1 MIGKLGVPC
10 KRDAA
15 QGVIK
20 VNEQVVL
27 VDLENVQKVDLA
39 RLPAHARIKI
49 FVGQLQSKLPTAL
62 VQQAQALGSRLEWVR
77 IDGNGRN
84 ALDFH
89 IACHLGEGI
98 CKYPQAEFVILS
110 NDKGFDPLVRH
121 LVARGFKCRRDGQAR
136 STPAPK
142 PQLPAH
148 AQAVADLLKRSEK
161 NKRPRKRA
169 TLTNYLATHFHKK
182 LTGEEI
188 KQAVEHLLEAGLI
201 AGTEAAVTYN
211 F

>member
-1 MIGKLGVPC
+1 M
-10 KRDAA
+10 
-15 QGVIK
+15 
-20 VNEQVVL
+20 NEQVVL

-39 RLPAHARIKI
+39 RLPTQPHIKF
-49 FVGQLQSKLPTAL
+49 FVGQSQSKLSTDL
-62 VQQAQALGSRLEWVR
+62 VEQALALGPRFELVR

-84 ALDFH
+84 ALDFY

-98 CKYPQAEFVILS
+98 CKFPQAEFVILS

-142 PQLPAH
+142 PQLSVH
-148 AQAVADLLKRSEK
+148 AQAVADLLRRSEK

-169 TLTNYLATHFHKK
+169 TLANYLKTHFQKK
-182 LTGEEI
+182 LTEEEI
-188 KQAVEHLLEAGLI
+188 KRAVQHLLDAGMI
-201 AGTEAAVTYN
+201 AGTEAAVTYH

>member
-1 MIGKLGVPC
+1 
-10 KRDAA
+10 
-15 QGVIK
+15 

-27 VDLENVQKVDLA
+27 VDFENVQKLDLA
-39 RLPAHARIKI
+39 RLPAQARIKV
-49 FVGQLQSKLPTAL
+49 FVGQTQSKLPTAL
-62 VQQAQALGSRLEWVR
+62 VQQSQALGSRLTWVT

-98 CKYPQAEFVILS
+98 CKSPQAEFVILS

-136 STPAPK
+136 PAPASK
-142 PQLPAH
+142 PPLSAH
-148 AQAVADLLKRSEK
+148 AQAVADLLKRFEK
-161 NKRPRKRA
+161 KRRPRKRT
-169 TLTNYLATHFHKK
+169 TLHNFLVTHFQKR
-182 LTGEEI
+182 LTAEEVT
-188 KQAVEHLLEAGLI
+188 QAVEQLLKVGLI

>member
-1 MIGKLGVPC
+1 M
-10 KRDAA
+10 
-15 QGVIK
+15 
-20 VNEQVVL
+20 NEQLLL
-27 VDLENVQKVDLA
+27 VDLENIHRFDLGKV
-39 RLPAHARIKI
+39 PPTARIKI
-49 FVGQLQSKLPTAL
+49 FVGRLQSKLPTAL

-98 CKYPQAEFVILS
+98 CKFPRAEFVILS
-110 NDKGFDPLVRH
+110 NDKGFDPLVWH

-136 STPAPK
+136 SAPAPK
-142 PQLPAH
+142 LQFPAH
-148 AQAVADLLKRSEK
+148 AQAVADLLRRSEK

-169 TLTNYLATHFHKK
+169 TLANYLATHFHKK
-182 LTGEEI
+182 LTAEEI
-188 KQAVEHLLEAGLI
+188 GQAVEHLLRARLI

-211 F
+211 L

>member
-1 MIGKLGVPC
+1 M
-10 KRDAA
+10 
-15 QGVIK
+15 
-20 VNEQVVL
+20 NEQLLL
-27 VDLENVQKVDLA
+27 VDLENVHRFDLGKA
-39 RLPAHARIKI
+39 PSNARIKI
-49 FVGQLQSKLPTAL
+49 FVGQTQSKLPTAL
-62 VQQAQALGSRLEWVR
+62 VQQAQALGSRLTRVT

-98 CKYPQAEFVILS
+98 CKSPQAEFVILS

-121 LVARGFKCRRDGQAR
+121 LVARGFKCRRDGQA
-136 STPAPK
+136 SPAPAAK
-142 PQLPAH
+142 PPLPAH

-161 NKRPRKRA
+161 NKRPRKRV
-169 TLTNYLATHFHKK
+169 TVHNYLATHFNKK
-182 LTGEEI
+182 LTGEEV
-188 KQAVEHLLEAGLI
+188 KKAVEQLLEAGLI

>member
-1 MIGKLGVPC
+1 M
-10 KRDAA
+10 
-15 QGVIK
+15 
-20 VNEQVVL
+20 NEQVVL
-27 VDLENVQKVDLA
+27 VDFENVQNLDLA
-39 RLPAHARIKI
+39 RLPAQAQIKI
-49 FVGQLQSKLPTAL
+49 FVGQQQSKLPTAL
-62 VQQAQALGSRLEWVR
+62 VQQAQALGSRLKWVT
-77 IDGNGRN
+77 IDGNGKN

-89 IACHLGEGI
+89 IACHLGEAL

-121 LVARGFKCRRDGQAR
+121 LVGRKIKCRREDQTR
-136 STPAPK
+136 PAVAAK

-148 AQAVADLLKRSEK
+148 AKAVADLLRRSEK

-169 TLTNYLATHFHKK
+169 TLANYLATHFNNK
-182 LTGEEI
+182 LTEEEI
-188 KQAVEHLLEAGLI
+188 RQAVKHLLDAGLI

>member
-1 MIGKLGVPC
+1 M
-10 KRDAA
+10 
-15 QGVIK
+15 
-20 VNEQVVL
+20 NEVLML
-27 VDLENVQKVDLA
+27 VDLENIHSFDLGQA
-39 RLPAHARIKI
+39 PPTARIKI

-62 VQQAQALGSRLEWVR
+62 VQQGQALGSRLEWVR

-89 IACHLGEGI
+89 IAYYLGKGVCEF
-98 CKYPQAEFVILS
+98 PNAQFVIVS

-121 LVARGFKCRRDGQAR
+121 LLAQGIKCRRDGQAR
-136 STPAPK
+136 PAVAPK
-142 PQLPAH
+142 PQLSVH
-148 AQAVADLLKRSEK
+148 AQAVAELLKRSEK

-169 TLTNYLATHFHKK
+169 TLTNYLVTHFNKK
-182 LTGEEI
+182 MTGEEI
-188 KQAVEHLLEAGLI
+188 KKAVEHLLKAGLI

>member
-1 MIGKLGVPC
+1 MKE
-10 KRDAA
+10 R
-15 QGVIK
+15 
-20 VNEQVVL
+20 VVL

-39 RLPAHARIKI
+39 RLPTQAHIKI
-49 FVGQLQSKLPTAL
+49 FVGQLQSQLPTTL

-98 CKYPQAEFVILS
+98 CKYPNAEFVILS

-121 LVARGFKCRRDGQAR
+121 LVARGFKCRRDAQVR

-142 PQLPAH
+142 PPLPAH
-148 AQAVADLLKRSEK
+148 AQAVADLLRGLDK
-161 NKRPRKRA
+161 NKRPSKRA
-169 TLTNYLATHFHKK
+169 KLANHLATHFKK
-182 LTGEEI
+182 KMTAEEI

>member
-1 MIGKLGVPC
+1 MSERML
-10 KRDAA
+10 
-15 QGVIK
+15 
-20 VNEQVVL
+20 L
-27 VDLENVQKVDLA
+27 VDLENVQKFDLGKVPADA
-39 RLPAHARIKI
+39 RVKI
-49 FVGQLQSKLPTAL
+49 FVGQTQSKLPTAL
-62 VQQAQALGSRLEWVR
+62 VQQAQALGSRLTWVT

-98 CKYPQAEFVILS
+98 CKSPQAEFVILS

-136 STPAPK
+136 PAPA
-142 PQLPAH
+142 PGSPLPAH

-169 TLTNYLATHFHKK
+169 TLHNFLATHFQKK

-211 F
+211 L

>member
-1 MIGKLGVPC
+1 MK
-10 KRDAA
+10 
-15 QGVIK
+15 
-20 VNEQVVL
+20 EQVVL
-27 VDLENVQKVDLA
+27 VDFENVQKLDLA
-39 RLPAHARIKI
+39 RLPAQARIKV
-49 FVGQLQSKLPTAL
+49 FVGQTQSKLPTAL
-62 VQQAQALGSRLEWVR
+62 VQQAQALGSRLTWVT

-98 CKYPQAEFVILS
+98 CKSPQAEFVILS

-121 LVARGFKCRRDGQAR
+121 LVARGFKCWRDGQAR
-136 STPAPK
+136 ATLAPRA
-142 PQLPAH
+142 PLPAH

-161 NKRPRKRA
+161 NKRPRKRT
-169 TLTNYLATHFHKK
+169 TLHNYLATHFNKK
-182 LTGEEI
+182 LTGEET
-188 KQAVEHLLEAGLI
+188 KKAVEHLLEAGLI

>member
-1 MIGKLGVPC
+1 MK
-10 KRDAA
+10 
-15 QGVIK
+15 
-20 VNEQVVL
+20 EQVVL
-27 VDLENVQKVDLA
+27 VDFENVQKLDLA
-39 RLPAHARIKI
+39 RLPAHAHIKI

-62 VQQAQALGSRLEWVR
+62 VQQAHALGSRFEMVR

-148 AQAVADLLKRSEK
+148 AQAVADLLRRSEK

>member
-1 MIGKLGVPC
+1 M
-10 KRDAA
+10 
-15 QGVIK
+15 
-20 VNEQVVL
+20 NEVLML
-27 VDLENVQKVDLA
+27 VDLENIHRFDLGKVPSNA
-39 RLPAHARIKI
+39 RFKV
-49 FVGQLQSKLPTAL
+49 FVGQTQSKLPTAL
-62 VQQAQALGSRLEWVR
+62 VQQAQALGSRLTWVT

-98 CKYPQAEFVILS
+98 CKSPQAEFVILS

-136 STPAPK
+136 PAPA
-142 PQLPAH
+142 PGSPLPAH

-169 TLTNYLATHFHKK
+169 TLHNFLVTHFQKK
-182 LTGEEI
+182 LTGEEV
-188 KQAVEHLLEAGLI
+188 KQAVEHLLKAGMI

>member
-1 MIGKLGVPC
+1 MS
-10 KRDAA
+10 A
-15 QGVIK
+15 Q
-20 VNEQVVL
+20 
-27 VDLENVQKVDLA
+27 
-39 RLPAHARIKI
+39 ARIKV
-49 FVGQLQSKLPTAL
+49 FVGQTQSKLPTTL

-98 CKYPQAEFVILS
+98 CRYPQAEFIILS

-121 LVARGFKCRRDGQAR
+121 VVARGFKCRREGKAR
-136 STPAPK
+136 PAPA
-142 PQLPAH
+142 PGAPLPAH
-148 AQAVADLLKRSEK
+148 AQAVADLLRRSEK

-188 KQAVEHLLEAGLI
+188 KQAIEHLLEAELI

>member
-1 MIGKLGVPC
+1 M
-10 KRDAA
+10 
-15 QGVIK
+15 
-20 VNEQVVL
+20 NEQLLL
-27 VDLENVQKVDLA
+27 VDLENIHRFDLGKA
-39 RLPAHARIKI
+39 TSNARIKV
-49 FVGQLQSKLPTAL
+49 FVGQTQSKLPTAL
-62 VQQAQALGSRLEWVR
+62 VQQAQALGSRLTWVT

-98 CKYPQAEFVILS
+98 CKSPQAEFVILS

-121 LVARGFKCRRDGQAR
+121 LVARGFKCRRDGQAC
-136 STPAPK
+136 PAPA
-142 PQLPAH
+142 PGSPLPAH

-169 TLTNYLATHFHKK
+169 TLHNFLATHFQKK

-188 KQAVEHLLEAGLI
+188 KKAVEHLLEVGLI
-201 AGTEAAVTYN
+201 VGSRAAATYS

>member
-1 MIGKLGVPC
+1 M
-10 KRDAA
+10 R
-15 QGVIK
+15 
-20 VNEQVVL
+20 EQFVL
-27 VDLENVQKVDLA
+27 VDFENVQKLDLA
-39 RLPAHARIKI
+39 RLPAQARIKV
-49 FVGQLQSKLPTAL
+49 FVGQTQSKLPTAL
-62 VQQAQALGSRLEWVR
+62 VQQAQALGSRLTWVT

-98 CKYPQAEFVILS
+98 CKSPQAEFVILS

-121 LVARGFKCRRDGQAR
+121 LLGRGLKCRRDGQAR
-136 STPAPK
+136 SAPATK
-142 PQLPAH
+142 PNLPAY

-169 TLTNYLATHFHKK
+169 TLHNFLATHFQKK
-182 LTGEEI
+182 LTAEEV

>member
-1 MIGKLGVPC
+1 M
-10 KRDAA
+10 
-15 QGVIK
+15 
-20 VNEQVVL
+20 NEVL
-27 VDLENVQKVDLA
+27 MFVDLENIHRFDLKQA
-39 RLPAHARIKI
+39 PPNARIKV
-49 FVGQLQSKLPTAL
+49 FVGQTQSKLPTVL
-62 VQQAQALGSRLEWVR
+62 VQEAQALGSRLTWVT

-98 CKYPQAEFVILS
+98 CKSPQAEFVILS

-136 STPAPK
+136 PAPA
-142 PQLPAH
+142 PGSPLPAH
-148 AQAVADLLKRSEK
+148 ARAVADLLKRSEK

-169 TLTNYLATHFHKK
+169 TLHNFLVTHFQKK
-182 LTGEEI
+182 LTGEEV
-188 KQAVEHLLEAGLI
+188 KQAVEHLLKAGMI

>member
-1 MIGKLGVPC
+1 MGDLI
-10 KRDAA
+10 
-15 QGVIK
+15 I
-20 VNEQVVL
+20 L
-27 VDLENVQKVDLA
+27 VDLENIHRFDLGKA
-39 RLPAHARIKI
+39 PPNERIKI

-77 IDGNGRN
+77 IDGNGKN

-98 CKYPQAEFVILS
+98 CKFPKAEFVILS
-110 NDKGFDPLVRH
+110 NDKGFDPLVQH
-121 LVARGFKCRRDGQAR
+121 LVGRGFKCRRDGQPR
-136 STPAPK
+136 SMPATK
-142 PQLPAH
+142 PQLSAH
-148 AQAVADLLKRSEK
+148 AQTVADLLRRLEK

-169 TLTNYLATHFHKK
+169 TLHNYLATHFHKK

-188 KQAVEHLLEAGLI
+188 KQAVGHLLEAGLI

>member
-1 MIGKLGVPC
+1 VADQL
-10 KRDAA
+10 
-15 QGVIK
+15 
-20 VNEQVVL
+20 VL
-27 VDLENVQKVDLA
+27 VDFENVQKLDLA
-39 RLPAHARIKI
+39 GLPAQARIKV
-49 FVGQLQSKLPTAL
+49 FVGQTQSKLPTAL
-62 VQQAQALGSRLEWVR
+62 VQQAQALGSRLTWVT

-98 CKYPQAEFVILS
+98 CKSAQAEFVILS
-110 NDKGFDPLVRH
+110 NDKGFEPLVRH

-136 STPAPK
+136 PAPA
-142 PQLPAH
+142 PGSPLPAH

-169 TLTNYLATHFHKK
+169 TLHNFLATHFQKK

-188 KQAVEHLLEAGLI
+188 KKAVEHLLEARLI

>member
-1 MIGKLGVPC
+1 MTESVL
-10 KRDAA
+10 
-15 QGVIK
+15 
-20 VNEQVVL
+20 L
-27 VDLENVQKVDLA
+27 VDLENVQKFDLA
-39 RLPAHARIKI
+39 KVPSNARIKI
-49 FVGQLQSKLPTAL
+49 FVGQLQTKLPTAL

-77 IDGNGRN
+77 IDGNGSN

-98 CKYPQAEFVILS
+98 CKVPKAEFVILS

-136 STPAPK
+136 PAPAPK
-142 PQLPAH
+142 PQLSVH
-148 AQAVADLLKRSEK
+148 AKAVADLLRRSEK

-169 TLTNYLATHFHKK
+169 TLTNYLATNFHKK
-182 LTGEEI
+182 LTAEEI
-188 KQAVEHLLEAGLI
+188 KQAVEHLLEAGMI
-201 AGTEAAVTYN
+201 AGTEAALTYN

>member
-1 MIGKLGVPC
+1 MK
-10 KRDAA
+10 
-15 QGVIK
+15 
-20 VNEQVVL
+20 EQVVL
-27 VDLENVQKVDLA
+27 VDFENVQKLDLA
-39 RLPAHARIKI
+39 RIPGHAHIVV
-49 FVGQLQSKLPTAL
+49 FLGQSQSKLPTDL
-62 VQQAQALGSRLEWVR
+62 VQQAQALGSRFELVC
-77 IDGNGRN
+77 IAGNGRN

-98 CKYPQAEFVILS
+98 CKYPKAEFVILS

-136 STPAPK
+136 ATPAPRA
-142 PQLPAH
+142 PLPAH
-148 AQAVADLLKRSEK
+148 AQAVADLLRRSEK

-182 LTGEEI
+182 LTAEEI
-188 KQAVEHLLEAGLI
+188 KQAVEHLLETGLI
-201 AGTEAAVTYN
+201 AGSEAALTYN

>member
-1 MIGKLGVPC
+1 M
-10 KRDAA
+10 
-15 QGVIK
+15 
-20 VNEQVVL
+20 NEVLML
-27 VDLENVQKVDLA
+27 VDLENIQRFDLGKA
-39 RLPAHARIKI
+39 PPNARIKI
-49 FVGQLQSKLPTAL
+49 FVGQTQSKLPTAL
-62 VQQAQALGSRLEWVR
+62 VRQAQALGSRLQWVT
-77 IDGNGRN
+77 IDGNGPN

-98 CKYPQAEFVILS
+98 CKYPKAEFVIFS

-121 LVARGFKCRRDGQAR
+121 LVARGLKCRRDDQAR
-136 STPAPK
+136 ATPAPRA
-142 PQLPAH
+142 PLPAH

-169 TLTNYLATHFHKK
+169 TLHNYLATHFNKK

-188 KQAVEHLLEAGLI
+188 KKAVEHLLEAGLI

-211 F
+211 I